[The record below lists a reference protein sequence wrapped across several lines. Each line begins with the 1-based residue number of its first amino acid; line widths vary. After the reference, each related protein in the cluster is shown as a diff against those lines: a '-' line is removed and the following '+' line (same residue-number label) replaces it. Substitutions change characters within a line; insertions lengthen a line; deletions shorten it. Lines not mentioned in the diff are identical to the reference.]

1 VCTVMNRIK
10 YFASETWAS
19 LRKNLILAVAAI
31 AVVAVS
37 LGILAL
43 VVMGWNVF
51 SNMIKNAE
59 RRVGEV
65 DIYLSDLTGEEERQA
80 IEDFLVA
87 IPEVDPSEV
96 VYKTKEEA
104 LEEFKERF
112 KDQPELWQY
121 INENPLPDSFEVST
135 KDPKDVGLVVSKI
148 DNEAPYLE
156 RIEDI
161 RSASS
166 AIEKLENI
174 FDKFRQI
181 GIIGVI
187 ALAVIAILL
196 VSVTIQVAIFARRRE
211 IGIMKLVGAT
221 NWFIRW
227 PFLLEGI
234 AEGLIGSAVAIL
246 VALAVKVWI
255 LDKLVYDLQ
264 FLRLSLSSELLPIL
278 IPCMLVGGV
287 IIGAL
292 GSAYALGR
300 FLEV

>member
-1 VCTVMNRIK
+1 MNKIG
-10 YFASETWAS
+10 YFVSETWVS

-37 LGILAL
+37 LGILGL
-43 VVMGWNVF
+43 VVMGWNMF

-59 RRVGEV
+59 RKVGEV
-65 DIYLSDLTGEEERQA
+65 DVYLSDLTTEEERAA
-80 IEDFLVA
+80 IEAFLVG
-87 IPEVDPSEV
+87 IPEVDPATV
-96 VYKTKEEA
+96 VYKDKETA
-104 LEEFKERF
+104 LREFKERF
-112 KDQPELWQY
+112 KEQPELWEY
-121 INENPLPDSFEVST
+121 IDENPLPNSYELMT
-135 KDPKDVGLVVSKI
+135 KDPKDVGVVVGVIS
-148 DNEAPYLE
+148 NEATYRE

-161 RSASS
+161 KSASS

-187 ALAVIAILL
+187 ALAIIAILL
-196 VSVTIQVAIFARRRE
+196 VSVTIQVAIFARRKE

-227 PFLLEGI
+227 PFIMEGVS
-234 AEGLIGSAVAIL
+234 EGLVGSLLAIL

-255 LDKLVYDLQ
+255 LDKLIENLQ
-264 FLRLSLSSELLPIL
+264 FLRLSLSPGLLPVL
-278 IPCMLVGGV
+278 IPCMIIGGIV
-287 IIGAL
+287 IGAL

>member
-1 VCTVMNRIK
+1 MNKIA
-10 YFASETWAS
+10 YFAKETWGS
-19 LRKNLILAVAAI
+19 LRKNLILAVSAI

-37 LGILAL
+37 LAILAL
-43 VVMGWNVF
+43 VVMGWDMF

-59 RRVGEV
+59 RRVGEIDV
-65 DIYLSDLTGEEERQA
+65 YLSDLTTEEERAA
-80 IEDFLVA
+80 IEEYLVS
-87 IPEVDPSEV
+87 IPEVDPATV
-96 VYKTKEEA
+96 TYKDKDQA

-112 KDQPELWQY
+112 KDQPELWEY
-121 INENPLPDSFEVST
+121 IDENPLPNSYELMT
-135 KDPKDVGLVVSKI
+135 KDPKDVGKVVGEIS
-148 DNEAPYLE
+148 NNAPFGE

-161 RSASS
+161 KSASS

-181 GIIGVI
+181 GIIGVL
-187 ALAVIAILL
+187 ALAVVAILL

-227 PFLLEGI
+227 PFIMEGI
-234 AEGLIGSAVAIL
+234 SEGLVGSLVAIL

-255 LDKLVYDLQ
+255 LDKLIENLQ
-264 FLRLSLSSELLPIL
+264 FLRLSLSPTLLPVL
-278 IPCMLVGGV
+278 FPCMIVGGI

>member
-1 VCTVMNRIK
+1 MNKIK
-10 YFASETWAS
+10 YFASETWVS

-37 LGILAL
+37 LGILGL
-43 VVMGWNVF
+43 VVMGWNMF

-59 RRVGEV
+59 RKVGEV
-65 DIYLSDLTGEEERQA
+65 DIYLSDLTMESERQA

-87 IPEVDPSEV
+87 IPEVNPQTV
-96 VYKTKEEA
+96 YYKTKDEA
-104 LEEFKERF
+104 LREFQERF

-121 INENPLPDSFEVST
+121 ITENPLPNSFQLMT
-135 KDPKDVGLVVSKI
+135 KDPKNVGTVVAEITNSV
-148 DNEAPYLE
+148 PYLE

-161 RSASS
+161 KSASS

-181 GIIGVI
+181 GIIAVI
-187 ALAVIAILL
+187 ALAIIAILL

-227 PFLLEGI
+227 PFILEGVL
-234 AEGLIGSAVAIL
+234 EGLIGSAVAI
-246 VALAVKVWI
+246 VAALAVKVWI
-255 LDKLVYDLQ
+255 LDKLIDNLQ
-264 FLRLSLSSELLPIL
+264 FLRLSLSSTLLGVL
-278 IPCMLVGGV
+278 IPCMLIMGV
-287 IIGAL
+287 VIGAL

>member
-1 VCTVMNRIK
+1 MNKIK
-10 YFASETWAS
+10 YFVSETWTS

-37 LGILAL
+37 LGILGL
-43 VVMGWNVF
+43 VVMGWNMF

-59 RRVGEV
+59 RKVGEV
-65 DIYLSDLTGEEERQA
+65 DIYLSDLTMEQERQA

-87 IPEVDPSEV
+87 IPEVNPSTV
-96 VYKTKEEA
+96 YYKTKSEA
-104 LEEFKERF
+104 LQEFQERF

-121 INENPLPDSFEVST
+121 ITENPLPNSFQLMT
-135 KDPKDVGLVVSKI
+135 KDPKDVGTVVAEINNS
-148 DNEAPYLE
+148 APYHE

-161 RSASS
+161 KSASS

-181 GIIGVI
+181 GIIAVI
-187 ALAVIAILL
+187 ALIIIAVLL

-227 PFLLEGI
+227 PFILEGVL
-234 AEGLIGSAVAIL
+234 EGLVGSAVAIL

-255 LDKLVYDLQ
+255 LDKLIENLQ
-264 FLRLSLSSELLPIL
+264 FLRLSLSSTLLAVL
-278 IPCMLVGGV
+278 IPFMLIGGV
-287 IIGAL
+287 VIGAL

>member
-1 VCTVMNRIK
+1 MNKIK
-10 YFASETWAS
+10 YVAAETWAS

-31 AVVAVS
+31 AVVTVS
-37 LGILAL
+37 LGILGL
-43 VVMGWNVF
+43 VVMGWNMF

-59 RRVGEV
+59 RKVGEV
-65 DIYLSDLTGEEERQA
+65 DIYLSDLTLEAERQA

-87 IPEVDPSEV
+87 IPEVNPQTV
-96 VYKTKEEA
+96 YYKTKDEA
-104 LEEFKERF
+104 LQEFQERF

-121 INENPLPDSFEVST
+121 ITENPLPNSFQLMT
-135 KDPKDVGLVVSKI
+135 KDPKNVGAVVAEINNSV
-148 DNEAPYLE
+148 PYHE

-161 RSASS
+161 KSASA

-181 GIIGVI
+181 GIIAVI
-187 ALAVIAILL
+187 ALAIIAILL

-227 PFLLEGI
+227 PFILEGVL
-234 AEGLIGSAVAIL
+234 EGLIGSAVAIV

-255 LDKLVYDLQ
+255 LDKLVDNLQ
-264 FLRLSLSSELLPIL
+264 FLRLSLSPALLPVL
-278 IPCMLVGGV
+278 IPFMLIGGV
-287 IIGAL
+287 VIGAL

>member
-1 VCTVMNRIK
+1 MNRIA
-10 YFASETWAS
+10 YIAAETWGS

-37 LGILAL
+37 LGILGL
-43 VVMGWNVF
+43 VVMGWNMF

-59 RRVGEV
+59 RKVGEV
-65 DIYLSDLTGEEERQA
+65 DVYLSDLTLEEERQA
-80 IEDFLVA
+80 IEAFLVS
-87 IPEVDPSEV
+87 IPEVDPLTV
-96 VYKTKEEA
+96 TFKDKETA
-104 LEEFKERF
+104 LQEFKERF
-112 KDQPELWQY
+112 KDQPELWEY
-121 INENPLPDSFEVST
+121 LTENPLPNSYELLT
-135 KDPKDVGLVVSKI
+135 KDPKDVGKVVGEI
-148 DNEAPYLE
+148 NNNAPYPE

-161 RSASS
+161 KSASS

-187 ALAVIAILL
+187 ALAIIAVLL

-227 PFLLEGI
+227 PFILEGVL
-234 AEGLIGSAVAIL
+234 EGLIGSLVAIL
-246 VALAVKVWI
+246 VAFAVKVWI
-255 LDKLVYDLQ
+255 LDKLIENLQ
-264 FLRLSLSSELLPIL
+264 FLRLSLSSGLLAVL
-278 IPCMLVGGV
+278 IPCMIVGGIV
-287 IIGAL
+287 IGAL

>member
-1 VCTVMNRIK
+1 MNRLK
-10 YFASETWAS
+10 YFAAETWGS

-37 LGILAL
+37 LGILGL
-43 VVMGWNVF
+43 VVLGWNMF

-59 RRVGEV
+59 RKVGEI
-65 DIYLSDLTGEEERQA
+65 DIYLDDLTVEEERFT
-80 IEDFLVA
+80 IEQFLLS
-87 IPEVDPSEV
+87 IPEVNPEKV
-96 VYKTKEEA
+96 VYKTKDEA
-104 LEEFKERF
+104 LDEFKERF
-112 KDQPELWQY
+112 KDQPELWEY
-121 INENPLPDSFEVST
+121 IEENPLPNSFELMT
-135 KDPKDVGLVVSKI
+135 KDPKDVGIVVNI
-148 DNEAPYLE
+148 VDTEAPYRE

-181 GIIGVI
+181 GIIAVV
-187 ALAVIAILL
+187 ALALIAIML

-227 PFLLEGI
+227 PFLLEGML
-234 AEGLIGSAVAIL
+234 EGFLGALVAIL
-246 VALAVKVWI
+246 VILAVKLWI
-255 LDKLVYDLQ
+255 LDRLVDSLQ
-264 FLRLSLSSELLPIL
+264 FLRLSLSSSMLWVL
-278 IPCMLVGGV
+278 IPSVILGG
-287 IIGAL
+287 ILIGAL

>member
-1 VCTVMNRIK
+1 MNRVK
-10 YFASETWAS
+10 YFAAETWGS
-19 LRKNLILAVAAI
+19 LRKNLILAVAAV

-43 VVMGWNVF
+43 VVMGWNMF

-59 RRVGEV
+59 RKVGEV
-65 DIYLSDLTGEEERQA
+65 DIYLSDLTMESERQA
-80 IEDFLVA
+80 LNDFLVT
-87 IPEVDPSEV
+87 IPEVDPMKV
-96 VYKTKEEA
+96 TYKDKATA
-104 LEEFKERF
+104 LDEFKERF
-112 KDQPELWQY
+112 QDQPELWQY
-121 INENPLPDSFEVST
+121 ITDNPLPNSFELIT
-135 KDPKDVGLVVSKI
+135 KDPKDVGVVVQEIKTK
-148 DNEAPYLE
+148 APYQE

-161 RSASS
+161 KSASS

-187 ALAVIAILL
+187 ALAVIAMML

-234 AEGLIGSAVAIL
+234 SEGLIGSILAIL
-246 VALAVKVWI
+246 VALGVKVWI
-255 LDKLVYDLQ
+255 LDKLIDNLQ
-264 FLRLSLSSELLPIL
+264 FLRLSLSSGLLVVL
-278 IPCMLVGGV
+278 VPCMLIGGIV
-287 IIGAL
+287 IGAL

>member
-1 VCTVMNRIK
+1 MNKIS
-10 YFASETWAS
+10 YFISEAWAS

-37 LGILAL
+37 LGILGL
-43 VVMGWNVF
+43 VVMGWDMF

-59 RRVGEV
+59 RKVGEV
-65 DIYLSDLTGEEERQA
+65 DVYLNDLTTEEERAA
-80 IEDFLVA
+80 IEQFLVN
-87 IPEVDPSEV
+87 IPEVDPSTV
-96 VYKTKEEA
+96 VYKDKETA
-104 LEEFKERF
+104 LQEFKERF
-112 KDQPELWQY
+112 KDQPELWEY
-121 INENPLPDSFEVST
+121 ITENPLPNSYQLLT
-135 KDPKDVGLVVSKI
+135 RDPKDVGIVVGVI
-148 DNEAPYLE
+148 NTECPYRD
-156 RIEDI
+156 RIEDVK
-161 RSASS
+161 SASS

-181 GIIGVI
+181 GIIAVI
-187 ALAVIAILL
+187 ALAIIAILL

-227 PFLLEGI
+227 PFILEGVF
-234 AEGLIGSAVAIL
+234 EGFVGAVVAIL
-246 VALAVKVWI
+246 VAISVKVWI
-255 LDKLVYDLQ
+255 LDKLIENLQ
-264 FLRLSLSSELLPIL
+264 FLRLSLTSTLLAVL
-278 IPCMLVGGV
+278 IPCMLVGGI

>member
-1 VCTVMNRIK
+1 MNKIT
-10 YFASETWAS
+10 YFASETWGS

-37 LGILAL
+37 LGILGL
-43 VVMGWNVF
+43 VVMGWDMF

-59 RRVGEV
+59 RKVGEV
-65 DIYLSDLTGEEERQA
+65 DVYLSDLALQEEIDA
-80 IEDFLVA
+80 IYAFLVS
-87 IPEVDPSEV
+87 IPEVDPNRV
-96 VYKTKEEA
+96 VFKDKETA
-104 LEEFKERF
+104 LQEFKERF
-112 KDQPELWQY
+112 KDQPELWEY
-121 INENPLPDSFEVST
+121 ITENPLPNSFEVMT
-135 KDPKDVGLVVSKI
+135 KDPKDVGKVVGEI
-148 DNEAPYLE
+148 QNNAPYPE

-161 RSASS
+161 KSASS

-187 ALAVIAILL
+187 AMAIIAVLL

-227 PFLLEGI
+227 PFIMEGVF
-234 AEGLIGSAVAIL
+234 EGLVGALVAIL
-246 VALAVKVWI
+246 VVLSVKVWI
-255 LDKLVYDLQ
+255 LDKLIENLE
-264 FLRLSLSSELLPIL
+264 FLRLSLSPGLLWVL
-278 IPCMLVGGV
+278 IPVMIVMGV